1 MTSVLL
7 ELYRHKT
14 WATLRLIEFCE
25 KLPPENLEETTPGT
39 YGSIRATLH
48 HLVTAEDNYQTAVT
62 GEPIGEPLPPDA
74 TLETLARRIR
84 ALAPRW
90 EALANDPAAPER
102 EVSNRAGTRIARG
115 VAVLAQAIHH
125 ADDHRTQV
133 ASILGGRGVE
143 PPDLDVWAYGEEA
156 GYVRTRRPST
166 LPG

>member
-1 MTSVLL
+1 MTYVLL

-25 KLPPENLEETTPGT
+25 NLPPEKLEETTPGT

-48 HLVTAEDNYQTAVT
+48 HLVAAEDNYQTVVT
-62 GEPIGEPLPPDA
+62 GEPIGEPLPPNA
-74 TLETLARRIR
+74 TLESLARRLQ

-90 EALANDPAAPER
+90 EALANDPAAAER
-102 EVSNRAGTRIARG
+102 EVTNRAGTRIARG

-133 ASILGGRGVE
+133 ASILGAQGVE
-143 PPDLDVWAYGEEA
+143 PPDLDLWAYGEEA
-156 GYVRTRRPST
+156 GYVQPRRPST
-166 LPG
+166 LPR

>member
-14 WATLRLIEFCE
+14 WATLRLIEFC
-25 KLPPENLEETTPGT
+25 KNLPPENLEETTPGT

-48 HLVTAEDNYQTAVT
+48 HLVTAEDNYQAILT
-62 GEPIGEPLPPDA
+62 GERIGEPLPSDA
-74 TLETLARRIR
+74 TLESLARRIH

-90 EALANDPAAPER
+90 EALANDLPAAER

-133 ASILGGRGVE
+133 ASILGAHGVE
-143 PPDLDVWAYGEEA
+143 PPDLDLWAYGEEA
-156 GYVRTRRPST
+156 GYVRPRQPSA
-166 LPG
+166 LPR